1 MVALVPRRY
10 EDSTGLAEARAI
22 VQREAVPSL
31 SVLLLSDLDNSGFD
45 SSALLE
51 EVTAYERNGLTLR
64 VVPLFPAE
72 EDRDFFERV
81 VGEDAMLDR
90 AELVRKTS
98 VRESLTLV
106 GSSPWA
112 LAILVRASS
121 VSSPSTSGSAH
132 GSRGGGRRERARVA
146 PAGRGRG
153 GCGCARRGVPRCSWR
168 SRRTSSG
175 WDRTMRDDDIAYAA
189 HADASWQPNT
199 LLPAGITRTALDLED
214 DVEFRGAVDQFWKSE
229 PRAPLQVFTDVTRRT
244 AAERRLARLIET
256 EERADRRSALATL
269 RGAFLLEE
277 ARNSP
282 VQRHVFLRR
291 AIEQFRR
298 AAELDPGNAD
308 ADIRPRARAQAAP

>member
-1 MVALVPRRY
+1 MNGSRGWLRPAAGAAAVVALV
-10 EDSTGLAEARAI
+10 AAA
-22 VQREAVPSL
+22 AV
-31 SVLLLSDLDNSGFD
+31 
-45 SSALLE
+45 
-51 EVTAYERNGLTLR
+51 
-64 VVPLFPAE
+64 
-72 EDRDFFERV
+72 
-81 VGEDAMLDR
+81 
-90 AELVRKTS
+90 LV
-98 VRESLTLV
+98 
-106 GSSPWA
+106 A
-112 LAILVRASS
+112 LAADVLR
-121 VSSPSTSGSAH
+121 
-132 GSRGGGRRERARVA
+132 
-146 PAGRGRG
+146 
-153 GCGCARRGVPRCSWR
+153 
-168 SRRTSSG
+168 

-189 HADASWQPNT
+189 HAEASWQPNT
-199 LLPAGITRTALDLED
+199 LLPAGITRTALGLED

-308 ADIRPRARAQAAP
+308 AIYDLELALKLLRETGGGTAGGGDRRAPLPSPGSGSSSSGSGF

>member
-1 MVALVPRRY
+1 MNRSHGWLRPVGGAAAVVALV
-10 EDSTGLAEARAI
+10 AAA
-22 VQREAVPSL
+22 AVL
-31 SVLLLSDLDNSGFD
+31 VAFAADVL
-45 SSALLE
+45 
-51 EVTAYERNGLTLR
+51 R
-64 VVPLFPAE
+64 
-72 EDRDFFERV
+72 
-81 VGEDAMLDR
+81 
-90 AELVRKTS
+90 
-98 VRESLTLV
+98 
-106 GSSPWA
+106 
-112 LAILVRASS
+112 
-121 VSSPSTSGSAH
+121 
-132 GSRGGGRRERARVA
+132 
-146 PAGRGRG
+146 
-153 GCGCARRGVPRCSWR
+153 
-168 SRRTSSG
+168 

-189 HADASWQPNT
+189 HAEASWQPNT
-199 LLPAGITRTALDLED
+199 LLPTGLTRTALGLED

-308 ADIRPRARAQAAP
+308 AIYDLELALKLLRETGGGTAGGGDRRAPLPSPGAGASSAGSGF